1 MVRPDKEKKEAELKS
16 RNICIVLEYPV
27 QVLHTRYSDC
37 QDPGVA
43 RNYPRDP
50 ESRTL
55 SGPGVMDRR
64 YTAAAHIPVHPLRTL
79 ASELHHSPPSHPM
92 EPPSPRG
99 PLSQD
104 TLNAREKR
112 VSCDRSYPAQIWGDA
127 YPSNEELSTI
137 EDDSGPGERY
147 YVDYADDDDDDDS
160 SSSLSVLHNRGID
173 SGLVYSIYSFAATV
187 TGQASVIKDDSLFLM
202 DDSNSYW
209 WLVRVLRT
217 QEVGY
222 LPVNNIETPFERLA
236 RFNKHRNVD
245 VRLLFLSPYT
255 LK

>member
-1 MVRPDKEKKEAELKS
+1 MHR
-16 RNICIVLEYPV
+16 VLEHPV
-27 QVLHTRYSDC
+27 QV
-37 QDPGVA
+37 

-104 TLNAREKR
+104 TLNREKR
-112 VSCDRSYPAQIWGDA
+112 VSYDPSYPDQIWGDA
-127 YPSNEELSTI
+127 YPSNGELS
-137 EDDSGPGERY
+137 DPGERY
-147 YVDYADDDDDDDS
+147 FVDYADDDDS
-160 SSSLSVLHNRGID
+160 SSSLSVPNESMD
-173 SGLVYSIYSFAATV
+173 FDLVYSLYSFSATV
-187 TGQASVIKDDSLFLM
+187 AGQASVIRDDSLFLM

-236 RFNKHRNVD
+236 RLNKHRNGG